1 MDKKVWAKMTELSLG
16 RFTVYCL
23 RFAVCDLRFR
33 NMHKVFPDTTKPQT
47 ANNKPQTFPIPV
59 QIFYIC
65 FMDPLLIILFILA
78 LVMIAGS
85 ILLKRKKTAA
95 PVSSQPLPDNYKQ
108 LLQEHVP
115 FYHELPAEQK
125 TAFENRM
132 QQFLSRVRITGVNT
146 TVEDLDRV
154 LVAAS
159 AVIPIFAFP
168 GWEYVQLNEVLLY
181 PDSFS
186 QEFEQEGMGRDTLGM
201 VGSGAYQNVMIL
213 SQHQLRQDFLNK
225 TGKGNTAIHE
235 FVHLVDKT
243 DGSVDGIPEF
253 ILNRKYVVPWLELMH
268 KEIKRI
274 MANRSDINP
283 YGATNQAEFFAVVAE
298 YFFER
303 PDLLHEKHP
312 ELYELLSAMFR
323 QQPHV

>member
-1 MDKKVWAKMTELSLG
+1 MPA
-16 RFTVYCL
+16 F
-23 RFAVCDLRFR
+23 
-33 NMHKVFPDTTKPQT
+33 
-47 ANNKPQTFPIPV
+47 
-59 QIFYIC
+59 
-65 FMDPLLIILFILA
+65 
-78 LVMIAGS
+78 
-85 ILLKRKKTAA
+85 
-95 PVSSQPLPDNYKQ
+95 VSSQPLPDNYKQ
-108 LLQEHVP
+108 ILQQQVA
-115 FYHELPAEQK
+115 FYHELSAEQK

-146 TVEDLDRV
+146 AVEDTDRV

-181 PDSFS
+181 PDSFN
-186 QEFEQEGMGRDTLGM
+186 QEFEQEGLERDTLGM

-253 ILNRKYVVPWLELMH
+253 ILNRKYIVPWLNLMH

-274 MANRSDINP
+274 MTNRSDINP
-283 YGATNQAEFFAVVAE
+283 YGASNQGEFFAVAAE

-312 ELYELLSAMFR
+312 ELYELLSAMFK